1 MKKVVRTLLVAVALL
16 TAMPTVTVEAKS
28 DVRVS
33 EATPVTASGG
43 LEGFVTRLYA
53 KVLNR
58 NPDAGGLKY
67 WMNAISSGKQ
77 SVLNVATNGF
87 FHSKEFL
94 NKKLNNGEFVKVC
107 YRTFLDREAEKGGYD
122 YWVGK
127 LNSGSS
133 RDYVLSGF
141 AYSAEFANIM
151 KTFGVGG
158 STVTTTKA
166 TTNATSSVSEG
177 AAGKVAIYRG
187 NTKVYEM
194 SLATSGKS
202 SEWQKIV
209 DNKST
214 ALFVNDYMGKQM
226 LADHA
231 ADGLKA
237 MKNCVVGDKL
247 VITKNGKTTTYKMT
261 KMDQNATNNG
271 SGIITNGK
279 YADELNYGELFA
291 YCCNDSTGKSV
302 TVTFWKKA

>member
-1 MKKVVRTLLVAVALL
+1 MKKVVRTLLVVAALL
-16 TAMPTVTVEAKS
+16 TAMPTITVEAQS

-33 EATPVTASGG
+33 EVTPVTADGG
-43 LEGFVTRLYA
+43 LKGFVTRLYA

-58 NPDAGGLKY
+58 NPDATGLKY
-67 WMNAISSGKQ
+67 WMNEISTGKQ

-122 YWVGK
+122 YWMNK
-127 LNSGSS
+127 LATGAS

-141 AYSAEFANIM
+141 ANSNEFANIM
-151 KTFGVGG
+151 KTFGVGNG
-158 STVTTTKA
+158 STTVTTKTT
-166 TTNATSSVSEG
+166 TTNSNVTENN
-177 AAGKVAIYRG
+177 AGKVAIYRG
-187 NTKVYEM
+187 NTVVYEM
-194 SLATSGKS
+194 ALATSKNGN
-202 SEWQKIV
+202 EWQKIV

-214 ALFVNDYMGKQM
+214 ALIADFLGKQM
-226 LADHA
+226 VADHA

-237 MKNCVVGDKL
+237 MKNCQVGDKL

-261 KMDQNATNNG
+261 KMDKNAVNTG
-271 SGIITNGK
+271 SGIKTEGK
-279 YADELNYGELFA
+279 YADQLNYGELFA
-291 YCCNDSTGKSV
+291 YCCNDSTGVSV